1 MVRNRTARRKPAV
14 GPGNGEL
21 TLHRSVDRRIRSV
34 DRRIEEA
41 SKNEIPVAAS
51 VLIC

>member
-21 TLHRSVDRRIRSV
+21 TLHRSVDRRI
-34 DRRIEEA
+34 EEA